1 MHRRLAI
8 AAVVL
13 MDYHSRCLGD
23 NIVPR
28 VLLEATHEK
37 ALKYVKLEDLE
48 QFKATEEDK
57 NGTSEFVTVNEISII
72 IEILLKFN
80 WAGQE
85 GEI

>member
-1 MHRRLAI
+1 MRRCIAI
-8 AAVVL
+8 SPVVL
-13 MDYHSRCLGD
+13 TDYKFRLLGD

-37 ALKYVKLEDLE
+37 ALKYVKFEDLE

-57 NGTSEFVTVNEISII
+57 NGTSEFVTVSEICMI

-80 WAGQE
+80 
-85 GEI
+85 